1 MPLLQFATVREDPL
15 VELAL
20 LRERPTRHALMIASA
35 GDTALALRA
44 HLPDLELTLVEP
56 NPAQKAHVLAKEAAW
71 LAAEPPS
78 VFNVGAADPSG
89 LSERGNF
96 EALFRQLRS
105 FLREFVAPASTFE
118 AWFGERGALAA
129 SAPAVFAQRYWP
141 VAFQLFFAD
150 SMLHAMFGPAAT
162 QHARPGSYPDYFR
175 RVIERGLLR
184 DDAFDN
190 PYLQHVLSGRYM
202 ERRESW
208 PEFLRLAP
216 QPLRATWIDGTLDTV
231 PSFAPFDF
239 VDLSN
244 VLDWSDRAQID
255 ALASRL
261 GHELRPSARVLW
273 RQLNDPEDLE
283 ARFAPWFTFDATRA
297 AALLASERSLFYDS
311 LHLGT
316 RVADPRPNAGGMA

>member
-1 MPLLQFATVREDPL
+1 MSQLQFATVREDPL

-20 LRERPTRHALMIASA
+20 LRERPARHLLLVASA

-44 HLPDLELTLVEP
+44 HRSDLSITLVEP
-56 NPAQKAHVLAKEAAW
+56 NPAQKAHVLSKEAAW
-71 LAAEPPS
+71 LAHAPPAT
-78 VFNVGAADPSG
+78 FNVGVADPSG

-96 EALFRQLRS
+96 EALFRQLRA
-105 FLREFVAPASTFE
+105 FLREFVAPASTFD
-118 AWFGERGALAA
+118 AWFTDRGAIAA
-129 SAPAVFAQRYWP
+129 TAPALFAHRYWP

-150 SMLHAMFGPAAT
+150 PMLHAMFGPAAT

-175 RVIERGLLR
+175 RVVERGLLR

-208 PEFLRLAP
+208 PEFLRLEP
-216 QPLRATWIDGTLDTV
+216 RSLRAAWIDGTLDAV

-255 ALASRL
+255 AQARRL
-261 GHELRPSARVLW
+261 GHELRPGARVLW

-283 ARFAPWFTFDATRA
+283 ARFAPHFTFDAATAR
-297 AALLASERSLFYDS
+297 ALLAADRSLFYES
-311 LHLGT
+311 LHVGT
-316 RVADPRPNAGGMA
+316 RVASPLEPGGADP